1 MDFLGGAVI
10 KNLRASAGDVRDSI
24 LGWGR
29 SPGRGNGNLLH
40 YSCLENSMDR
50 GVWWAIVHGVTKSWT
65 LLSMCVHTHNQF
77 IDQETETVELSNLTQ
92 VTQLKQ

>member
-50 GVWWAIVHGVTKSWT
+50 GVWWAIVHGVAKSWAQ
-65 LLSMCVHTHNQF
+65 LSMCVHTHNQF